1 MLRSGKDRK
10 KGEWT
15 FVLKK
20 FMLEEPSKP
29 GGLSDVP
36 AVPGQA
42 CGSPEAAVM
51 GWGWRSSWD
60 KVTQSHEPQ

>member
-20 FMLEEPSKP
+20 FMLEEPSTP

-51 GWGWRSSWD
+51 G
-60 KVTQSHEPQ
+60 